1 MKKIFIILI
10 TSFLFSQDTTYISL
24 PSAYAN
30 QFYFNSDIEVNHNC
44 NGCWCPVGEPMFE
57 THIIS
62 YPEWLDTTYISFNS
76 DTSDY
81 NYYYYSGL
89 YELIVSG
96 TPTIQD
102 IDNDFIILH
111 EYISYDLWE
120 GYYENATWNFT
131 DVYIIDIEVTE
142 ENFEIGDSCFTAT
155 GEIGFY
161 DCEMCCWPIEPNWL
175 GDGWCDYLGGC
186 GWEGPLYNCIELAYD
201 CGDCNDDWNGYDPA
215 NLCTN
220 LLLGDF
226 NNDDNIDV
234 LDIVIL
240 VNHILSPATV
250 VLDGSDINEDGN
262 VDVLDIVQLINII
275 LN

>member
-1 MKKIFIILI
+1 MG
-10 TSFLFSQDTTYISL
+10 
-24 PSAYAN
+24 
-30 QFYFNSDIEVNHNC
+30 VC
-44 NGCWCPVGEPMFE
+44 GVGDVDDADDGDVDGDGGVDDSGDCDASGDDGGE
-57 THIIS
+57 T
-62 YPEWLDTTYISFNS
+62 
-76 DTSDY
+76 
-81 NYYYYSGL
+81 
-89 YELIVSG
+89 
-96 TPTIQD
+96 
-102 IDNDFIILH
+102 
-111 EYISYDLWE
+111 
-120 GYYENATWNFT
+120 
-131 DVYIIDIEVTE
+131 
-142 ENFEIGDSCFTAT
+142 DSCIAAGGTT
-155 GEIGFY
+155 S
-161 DCEMCCWPIEPNWL
+161 WL

-186 GWEGPLYNCIELAYD
+186 GWEGPLYNCLELAYD